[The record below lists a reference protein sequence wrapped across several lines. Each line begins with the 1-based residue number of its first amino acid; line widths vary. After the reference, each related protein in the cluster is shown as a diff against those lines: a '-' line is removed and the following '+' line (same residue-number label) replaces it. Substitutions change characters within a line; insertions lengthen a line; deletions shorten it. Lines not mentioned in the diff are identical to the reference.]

1 MDKKFIEQNL
11 ENQELGTLYIVG
23 TPIGNLEDVTL
34 RALRILKEADVIFCE
49 DTRVTKR
56 LLDKYEITTRTT
68 SLNARTEHA
77 KVGSVVGA
85 LTEGKKVALVT
96 DAGTPGISDPGG
108 IVVWKVRERLP
119 DVRIEAIPGPSALTT
134 ALSIAGLPLAD
145 FVFLG
150 FLPHKKGRQTLFKEM
165 EESKRG
171 TIFYE
176 SPHRIMKTLV
186 SLSETLDDTR
196 TIVLAREL
204 TKIYEEIVRGN
215 AKEVLTYFET
225 NTDKQRGEFVVMV
238 AGK

>member
-1 MDKKFIEQNL
+1 MYTPDKKQNL
-11 ENQELGTLYIVG
+11 ENVPLGTLFVVG

-56 LLDKYEITTRTT
+56 LLEKYDIHTRTS

-77 KVGSVVGA
+77 KIGSVMGA
-85 LTEGKKVALVT
+85 LTEGKKVALVS
-96 DAGTPGISDPGG
+96 DAGTPGISDPGSL
-108 IVVWKVRERLP
+108 VVSVIREKMP

-134 ALSIAGLPLAD
+134 ALSIAGVPIAD

-165 EESKRG
+165 EESKRA
-171 TIFYE
+171 TVFYE

-196 TIVLAREL
+196 TVVIAREL

-238 AGK
+238 SGK